1 MNIETLPDGY
11 ARKTKAARPL
21 VSVRPMTLDE
31 IKALRAGQRVAFAA
45 NDGTVRD
52 LTINGAIKRWKR
64 SPDRVRVSIK
74 YGMYE
79 YAQLDTDEAL
89 ARLRVKV

>member
-79 YAQLDTDEAL
+79 YAQLDTVEAL
-89 ARLRVKV
+89 ERLRVKV